1 MQHKGTALPPGQGS
15 SRRGSARKSRIAYT
29 VTEFAALL
37 GVRPDTVY
45 EWIKKGLVPFER
57 IGRTYFIPEWA
68 LGCLRPS
75 PADDALTAPAPGGDA
90 A

>member
-57 IGRTYFIPEWA
+57 IGHTYFIPESA

-75 PADDALTAPAPGGDA
+75 TGRDTPVPAAPGGDA

>member
-57 IGRTYFIPEWA
+57 IGHTYFIPEQA
-68 LGCLRPS
+68 LGCLRPPTS
-75 PADDALTAPAPGGDA
+75 SDAPVPAAPGGDA